1 MSTLLVEIVPLA
13 LGAAISPVIFLLQ
26 LTTLTGPRPIARGSV
41 LAAGAAAA
49 LIVVS
54 TIGVLVGDT
63 GFSTRDTLQAVINI
77 VFGAL
82 LAAVGLRALVRPPK
96 PRKPKSSARRP
107 SLRGSFLA
115 GVGGMASNV
124 HDVRALHPG
133 TRADRRK
140 RPVVATAG
148 DRSADHPRDNAHGGV
163 GAARARGRCPR
174 RIDPHS
180 ALARRMDE
188 GEQPMDPARLGP
200 RLRCLAPRQGRG
212 WVVMRGSRSLRTHE
226 RASSPAPDRACS
238 GRPAAARVE
247 SAARRRDQCRVDPR
261 PCRRWIGLE
270 AESGAGGDHRCV
282 ASVDGGDDLG
292 VVDSLQVDRR
302 DAEVGMP

>member
-1 MSTLLVEIVPLA
+1 MSTLLLEIVPLA

-77 VFGAL
+77 AFGAL

-96 PRKPKSSARRP
+96 PRRPTSSARRP

-124 HDVRALHPG
+124 TTFALYIP
-133 TRADRRK
+133 
-140 RPVVATAG
+140 
-148 DRSADHPRDNAHGGV
+148 
-163 GAARARGRCPR
+163 
-174 RIDPHS
+174 
-180 ALARRMDE
+180 ALALI
-188 GEQPMDPARLGP
+188 A
-200 RLRCLAPRQGRG
+200 
-212 WVVMRGSRSLRTHE
+212 GSGLSLRQQGIAALIILVITLMVAWVPLVLAVVVPGASTRLLPWLGAWM
-226 RASSPAPDRACS
+226 RANN
-238 GRPAAARVE
+238 
-247 SAARRRDQCRVDPR
+247 
-261 PCRRWIGLE
+261 RWIEVVLGL
-270 AESGAGGDHRCV
+270 GFGVWLLVKG
-282 ASVDGGDDLG
+282 VDGL
-292 VVDSLQVDRR
+292 
-302 DAEVGMP
+302 